1 MHRSHRFLQTRFLRT
16 LALGLLLSAPAQAT
30 QYVVKTTYNSSQ
42 PNLFRL
48 SLNGRTVT
56 LINNDSSTVDLTPL
70 VKAGKNTLTIES
82 TPGKN
87 TNQFSKSELTLGAGE
102 NGKWRTLYKQEVG
115 KGSTAGRTEYAFVAT
130 PDSSP
135 KAGPVSVSAKFNS
148 NQLAEFKVTL
158 NGQAVT
164 TLTANGNADLT
175 PFLKPGKNL
184 LTVKYKRGK
193 NKNQFSQSVLT
204 VGQQYGD
211 QWNPLVKW
219 AVGVSDP
226 ASGSFTFPIYH

>member
-1 MHRSHRFLQTRFLRT
+1 MHRSHRFLRPRFLGT
-16 LALGLLLSAPAQAT
+16 LAIGLLLSASAQAT
-30 QYVVKTTYNSSQ
+30 QYVVKMTDARFQ
-42 PNLFRL
+42 PNMFRL
-48 SLNGRTVT
+48 SLNGRTVALT
-56 LINNDSSTVDLTPL
+56 NNESSSVNLTPL
-70 VKAGKNTLTIES
+70 VKTGKNTLTIDS

-87 TNQFSKSELTLGAGE
+87 TNAFIKSVLTLGAGE

-115 KGSTAGRTEYAFVAT
+115 KGSKAGRTEYAFVAA
-130 PDSSP
+130 PDPSP

-148 NQLAEFKVTL
+148 FQPAEFKVTL
-158 NGQAVT
+158 NGQAIT

-193 NKNQFSQSVLT
+193 NENAYSLSVLT

-226 ASGSFTFPIYH
+226 VSGSFTFPIYR

>member
-1 MHRSHRFLQTRFLRT
+1 MHGPHRFLQSRFLGT
-16 LALGLLLSAPAQAT
+16 LAFGLLLSAPAQAT
-30 QYVVKTTYNSSQ
+30 QYVIKTTHHSSQ

-56 LINNDSSTVDLTPL
+56 LINNNSSTVDLTPL
-70 VKAGKNTLTIES
+70 VRPGKNTLIIES

-87 TNQFSKSELTLGAGE
+87 TNQFSKSALTLGAGE

-130 PDSSP
+130 PDPSP

-148 NQLAEFKVTL
+148 SQPAEFKVTL
-158 NGQAVT
+158 NGQAIT
-164 TLTANGNADLT
+164 TLIASGNADLT

-193 NKNQFSQSVLT
+193 NENQFSQSVLT

-211 QWNPLVKW
+211 DWNTLVKW

-226 ASGSFTFPIYH
+226 ANSSFTFPIYR